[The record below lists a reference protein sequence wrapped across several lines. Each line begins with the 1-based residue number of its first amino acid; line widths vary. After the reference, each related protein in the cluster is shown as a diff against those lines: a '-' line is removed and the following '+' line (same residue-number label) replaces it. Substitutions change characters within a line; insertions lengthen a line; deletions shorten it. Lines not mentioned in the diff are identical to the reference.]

1 MATNSAD
8 YYMLVNEWVWSKS
21 QDCLLRLEVDMCSVL
36 ESAWTEMEIRWVKGM
51 CGLKVVRPLSTL
63 LEGFNWPSLSSW

>member
-51 CGLKVVRPLSTL
+51 CGLKVV
-63 LEGFNWPSLSSW
+63 